1 MPGTP
6 LTLTPLHLVRVGT
19 GLDGIRVQARGHGI
33 ILGSLGFLLV
43 RGSLDG
49 LLYRRLR
56 GSRCRVL
63 FLGFHGVAW
72 VSMALPPA
80 ARTSV
85 PVALPAR
92 IPELPPLQALPSLR
106 VQLTVTP
113 PEPPVHE
120 GLP

>member
-1 MPGTP
+1 MSGTP
-6 LTLTPLHLVRVGT
+6 LTLTPGHLVRVGN
-19 GLDGIRVQARGHGI
+19 GPDAIRVQARGYGFI
-33 ILGSLGFLLV
+33 FGSLGFRLV

-49 LLYRRLR
+49 LFYRRLL
-56 GSRCRVL
+56 GDRCRVL

-72 VSMALPPA
+72 VSISLPPA

-85 PVALPAR
+85 PVAGPAR
-92 IPELPPLQALPSLR
+92 VPELPRLQALPSLR

>member
-1 MPGTP
+1 MSGTR
-6 LTLTPLHLVRVGT
+6 LTVTPVHLVRVGS
-19 GLDGIRVQARGHGI
+19 GLDAFRMQARGQGL
-33 ILGSLGFLLV
+33 ILGALGFLLV

-49 LLYRRLR
+49 LFFRRLR
-56 GSRCRVL
+56 GDRCRVL
-63 FLGFHGVAW
+63 FLGLHGVAW
-72 VSMALPPA
+72 VSMLLPPA

-85 PVALPAR
+85 PVALPAAL
-92 IPELPPLQALPSLR
+92 PEFPSLQALPSLR